1 MSEHRIIAFAN
12 QKGGVGKTTS
22 AVNIASGLAAKKYR
36 VLLVDCDPQGNAT
49 SGLGIRKK
57 SSGGSHYDVNIG
69 RSRAA
74 DMVCATSVKNL
85 YVLPSSMDLVGAEI
99 ELIDLPEREARLKNA
114 LDSVRESYDFI
125 IIDCPPSLGLLTL
138 NCLTAADGVIIPL
151 LCEFYSLEGI
161 SQLTQTIRHVKSKVN
176 PSLELIGVLVNMYDG
191 RLTLTVQVMEEIKR
205 YFGTKLFPRPIPR
218 NVKLSEAPSYGVPID
233 IYDKYSK
240 GARAYE
246 ETVDELLRRCG
257 GKVQST

>member
-1 MSEHRIIAFAN
+1 MAEHKIIAFAN

-22 AVNIASGLAAKKYR
+22 AVNIASSLAAKKYS

-57 SSGGSHYDVNIG
+57 SSSGSVYDVIIG
-69 RSRAA
+69 RSKTA
-74 DMVCATSVKNL
+74 DMICSTTVKNL
-85 YVLPSSMDLVGAEI
+85 SVLPSSMDLVGAEI
-99 ELIDLPEREARLKNA
+99 ELIDMTDREARLRAA
-114 LDSVRESYDFI
+114 LEQVRDSYDFI

-138 NCLTAADGVIIPL
+138 NCLTAADGVVIPL

-161 SQLTQTIRHVKSKVN
+161 SQLTQTIRHVKSRVN

-205 YFGTKLFPRPIPR
+205 YFGAKLFARPVPR

-246 ETVDELLRRCG
+246 EVTEELIRRCG
-257 GKVQST
+257 GKA

>member
-1 MSEHRIIAFAN
+1 MPEHKIIAFAN

-22 AVNIASGLAAKKYR
+22 AVNIASSLAAKKYS

-57 SSGGSHYDVNIG
+57 SSSGSVYDVIIG
-69 RSRAA
+69 RSKTA
-74 DMVCATSVKNL
+74 DMVCSTTVKNL
-85 YVLPSSMDLVGAEI
+85 SVLPSSMDLVGAEI
-99 ELIDLPEREARLKNA
+99 ELIDMADREARLRAA
-114 LDSVRESYDFI
+114 LEQV
-125 IIDCPPSLGLLTL
+125 TL
-138 NCLTAADGVIIPL
+138 NCLTAADGVVIPL

-161 SQLTQTIRHVKSKVN
+161 SQLTQTIRHVKSRVN

-205 YFGTKLFPRPIPR
+205 YFGAKLFARPVPR

-246 ETVDELLRRCG
+246 EVTEELIRRCG
-257 GKVQST
+257 GKA

>member
-1 MSEHRIIAFAN
+1 MPEHKIIAFAN

-22 AVNIASGLAAKKYR
+22 AVNIASSLAAKKYS

-57 SSGGSHYDVNIG
+57 SSSGSVYDVIIG
-69 RSRAA
+69 RSKTA
-74 DMVCATSVKNL
+74 DMVCSTTVKNL
-85 YVLPSSMDLVGAEI
+85 SVLPSSMDLVGAEI
-99 ELIDLPEREARLKNA
+99 ELIDMADREARLIAA
-114 LDSVRESYDFI
+114 LEQVRGSYDFI

-138 NCLTAADGVIIPL
+138 NCLTAADGVVIPL

-161 SQLTQTIRHVKSKVN
+161 SQLTQTIRHVKSRVN

-205 YFGTKLFPRPIPR
+205 YFGAKLFARPVPR

-246 ETVDELLRRCG
+246 EVTEELIRRCG
-257 GKVQST
+257 GKA

>member
-1 MSEHRIIAFAN
+1 MPEHKIIAFAN

-22 AVNIASGLAAKKYR
+22 AVNIASSLAAKKYS

-57 SSGGSHYDVNIG
+57 SSSGSVYDVIIG
-69 RSRAA
+69 RSKTA
-74 DMVCATSVKNL
+74 DLVCSTTVKNL
-85 YVLPSSMDLVGAEI
+85 SVLPSSMDLVGAEI
-99 ELIDLPEREARLKNA
+99 ELIDMADREARLRAA
-114 LDSVRESYDFI
+114 LEQVRDSYDFI

-138 NCLTAADGVIIPL
+138 NCLTAADGVVIPL
-151 LCEFYSLEGI
+151 LCEVYSLEGI
-161 SQLTQTIRHVKSKVN
+161 SQLTQTIRHVKSRVN

-205 YFGTKLFPRPIPR
+205 YFGAKLFARPVPR

-246 ETVDELLRRCG
+246 EVTEELIRRCG
-257 GKVQST
+257 GKA

>member
-1 MSEHRIIAFAN
+1 MPEHKIIAFAN

-22 AVNIASGLAAKKYR
+22 AVNIASSLAAKKYS

-57 SSGGSHYDVNIG
+57 SSSGSVYDVIIG
-69 RSRAA
+69 RSKTA
-74 DMVCATSVKNL
+74 DMVCSTTVKNL
-85 YVLPSSMDLVGAEI
+85 SVLPSSMDLVGAEI
-99 ELIDLPEREARLKNA
+99 ELIDMADRESRLRAA
-114 LDSVRESYDFI
+114 LEQVRGSYDFI

-138 NCLTAADGVIIPL
+138 NCLTAADGVVIPL

-161 SQLTQTIRHVKSKVN
+161 SQLTQTIRHVKSRVN
-176 PSLELIGVLVNMYDG
+176 PSLELIGVLVNRYDG

-205 YFGTKLFPRPIPR
+205 YFGAKLFARPVPR

-246 ETVDELLRRCG
+246 EVTEELIRRCG
-257 GKVQST
+257 GKA

>member
-1 MSEHRIIAFAN
+1 MPEHKIIAFAN

-22 AVNIASGLAAKKYR
+22 AVNIASSLAARKYS

-57 SSGGSHYDVNIG
+57 SSSGSVYDVIIG
-69 RSRAA
+69 RSKTA
-74 DMVCATSVKNL
+74 DMVCSTTVKNL
-85 YVLPSSMDLVGAEI
+85 SVLPSSMDLVGAEI
-99 ELIDLPEREARLKNA
+99 ELIDMADREARLRAA
-114 LDSVRESYDFI
+114 LEQVRGSYDFI

-138 NCLTAADGVIIPL
+138 NCLTAADGVVIPL

-161 SQLTQTIRHVKSKVN
+161 SQLTQTIRHVKSRVN

-205 YFGTKLFPRPIPR
+205 YFGAKLFARPVPR

-246 ETVDELLRRCG
+246 EVTEELIRRCG
-257 GKVQST
+257 GKA